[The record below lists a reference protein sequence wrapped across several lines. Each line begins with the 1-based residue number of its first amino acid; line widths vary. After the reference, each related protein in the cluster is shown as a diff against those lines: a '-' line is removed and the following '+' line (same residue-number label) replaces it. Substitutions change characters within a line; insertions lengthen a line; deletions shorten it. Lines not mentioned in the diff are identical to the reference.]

1 MSKAQGRIRAQLIGD
16 RANHIQ
22 LRSGTAA
29 PQGVWRPIS
38 VVGFPAILLFVLVLG
53 LLQRDAKVPEDCVI
67 DGVPTR
73 PFGTDGSRLHH
84 RTCPL

>member
-22 LRSGTAA
+22 LKERHRRAA
-29 PQGVWRPIS
+29 RVWRPIS
-38 VVGFPAILLFVLVLG
+38 VVGFPAIFLFVLVLG

-67 DGVPTR
+67 D
-73 PFGTDGSRLHH
+73 
-84 RTCPL
+84 